1 MAPAPPECAI
11 GRTSTV
17 TGAPRAGMRKEQ
29 MMKEYYKIG
38 EISKLYNIGTDSLRY
53 YEEIGILRPRRD
65 ENGYRMYSIGDIR
78 TLNVLRELRS
88 IGFPMKDIK
97 AHLKDFDVQQT
108 LDMFAEAIERINRR
122 QQELELLK
130 KNVSERIDEI
140 SYYLREKNTH
150 ESISVQSL
158 PERHILKLS
167 EKALRDDNIDF
178 VLKKLQSKYE
188 EQLYI
193 VGNGEIGALIDS
205 DCLLE
210 GEYGRFEAEFYI
222 VAPDEEFDAVLPA
235 ADYLCMTVKGSYA
248 RMREEWSKLLVYA
261 QREGVSVCGSGV
273 ELYLI
278 DNHDTNKENEFI
290 TELQIAVR

>member
-1 MAPAPPECAI
+1 
-11 GRTSTV
+11 
-17 TGAPRAGMRKEQ
+17 
-29 MMKEYYKIG
+29 MKEYYKIG

-65 ENGYRMYSIGDIR
+65 ENGYRMYSVGDIR

-140 SYYLREKNTH
+140 NYYLREKNTH

-210 GEYGRFEAEFYI
+210 GEYGRLRSSILHRSARRGVRRRASRRRLSLHDGQRFLCT
-222 VAPDEEFDAVLPA
+222 DA
-235 ADYLCMTVKGSYA
+235 
-248 RMREEWSKLLVYA
+248 R
-261 QREGVSVCGSGV
+261 GV
-273 ELYLI
+273 EQAFGLC
-278 DNHDTNKENEFI
+278 
-290 TELQIAVR
+290 TEGRGQRLRQRRRTLPYRQPRHK

>member
-65 ENGYRMYSIGDIR
+65 ENGYRMYSVGDIR

-108 LDMFAEAIERINRR
+108 LDMFAEDKIDVVVTER
-122 QQELELLK
+122 
-130 KNVSERIDEI
+130 
-140 SYYLREKNTH
+140 
-150 ESISVQSL
+150 
-158 PERHILKLS
+158 
-167 EKALRDDNIDF
+167 F
-178 VLKKLQSKYE
+178 
-188 EQLYI
+188 
-193 VGNGEIGALIDS
+193 
-205 DCLLE
+205 
-210 GEYGRFEAEFYI
+210 FAEFED
-222 VAPDEEFDAVLPA
+222 VAFGQRLHGNA
-235 ADYLCMTVKGSYA
+235 
-248 RMREEWSKLLVYA
+248 LVCVFFA
-261 QREGVSVCGSGV
+261 
-273 ELYLI
+273 
-278 DNHDTNKENEFI
+278 
-290 TELQIAVR
+290 

>member
-1 MAPAPPECAI
+1 MEPAPPECAI
-11 GRTSTV
+11 GRTSAV

-65 ENGYRMYSIGDIR
+65 ENGYRMYSVGDIR

-140 SYYLREKNTH
+140 NYYLREKNTH

-167 EKALRDDNIDF
+167 EKEPSVTTTSILSSRNCSRSTRNSST
-178 VLKKLQSKYE
+178 LW
-188 EQLYI
+188 
-193 VGNGEIGALIDS
+193 G
-205 DCLLE
+205 
-210 GEYGRFEAEFYI
+210 
-222 VAPDEEFDAVLPA
+222 
-235 ADYLCMTVKGSYA
+235 TVKSE
-248 RMREEWSKLLVYA
+248 R
-261 QREGVSVCGSGV
+261 
-273 ELYLI
+273 
-278 DNHDTNKENEFI
+278 
-290 TELQIAVR
+290 